1 MRLIRNRVLWVVLAA
16 SLIYW
21 VGAKILP
28 TQPFLEFVRIMQSTM
43 ALVALVALSHAIWC
57 ALVTD
62 DPDRADVLTLGVAL
76 KEFAFWVT
84 GLWLLMYRLAGPPGH
99 RPEWMLDVLFFGF
112 LAGWLPALSS
122 LVLVSV
128 PGILIRDDKTGE
140 SVPPLTLILVG
151 AVAGLG
157 LFATLAVL
165 AIQPDALWLVEHLK
179 PWIR

>member
-1 MRLIRNRVLWVVLAA
+1 MRLIRNRILWVVAAA

-21 VGAKILP
+21 VGASLLP
-28 TQPFLEFVRIMQSTM
+28 TQTFLEFVRIMQATM

-57 ALVTD
+57 ALVTE

-76 KEFAFWVT
+76 KEFAFWIT
-84 GLWLLMYRLAGPPGH
+84 GMWLLLFRLAE
-99 RPEWMLDVLFFGF
+99 RPEWMLNVDWFGF
-112 LAGWLPALSS
+112 LSGWLPALSS
-122 LVLVSV
+122 LVLVAT

-151 AVAGLG
+151 TVAGLG

-165 AIQPDALWLVEHLK
+165 AIQPNAVWLVEHLR